1 VFGTVILK
9 KIDKLRFKKEIEFM
23 KTAKIYFATILSL
36 MFCSELV
43 SQSAADSI
51 YYAKAKEEGR
61 VLLYTSLATD
71 DNNAFRSAFE
81 RANPGVKLDIYRA
94 SGTTIL
100 QKVLTENRAGA
111 NPVNAIVSRT

>member
-1 VFGTVILK
+1 
-9 KIDKLRFKKEIEFM
+9 M

-36 MFCSELV
+36 MFCSGLV

-71 DNNAFRSAFE
+71 ETTRFE
-81 RANPGVKLDIYRA
+81 APLR
-94 SGTTIL
+94 
-100 QKVLTENRAGA
+100 E
-111 NPVNAIVSRT
+111 RTRV

>member
-36 MFCSELV
+36 MFCSGLV

-51 YYAKAKEEGR
+51 YYAKAKEEAR

-71 DNNAFRSAFE
+71 DNNAFRSAIE

-111 NPVNAIVSRT
+111 NPVNAIVSST